1 MTDKC
6 GTNFTYDNAYDN
18 TYDSDY
24 ETDDDSKQKR
34 NKFNIVKVLSYYL
47 KKIFNLILDIIYITM
62 GILLSLY
69 NKFKNKYINKQ
80 YKPVIISIEGNIG
93 SGKSTLVKHLRKV
106 NIDWIFLDEPVTE
119 WEKLKNDKGES
130 LLQLFYKDMPR
141 WSYTFQNYAYITR
154 MRKLIDITKK
164 KYNKPTYIITERS
177 VFTDR
182 HVFAEMLL
190 KDGKMTQMEMDM
202 YLNWFNLLHKF
213 ATIDHVVYLRTDS
226 TKCLERI
233 KARSRIGEDNIKLEY
248 LESLEYHHDK
258 WINNHKSSLLL
269 DGNKDLNIDDPTQF
283 QRFNREIKNYLD

>member
-6 GTNFTYDNAYDN
+6 GTNFTYDNA
-18 TYDSDY
+18 YDSDY

-47 KKIFNLILDIIYITM
+47 KKIFNLILAIIYITL

-106 NIDWIFLDEPVTE
+106 NVDWIFLDEPVTE
-119 WEKLKNDKGES
+119 WEKVKNDKGES

-164 KYNKPTYIITERS
+164 KYNKQTYIITERS
-177 VFTDR
+177 VYTDR

-190 KDGKMTQMEMDM
+190 KDGKMTQMEMNM
-202 YLNWFNLLHKF
+202 YLNWFNLLHEF
-213 ATIDHVVYLRTDS
+213 AMIDHVVYLRTDS
-226 TKCLERI
+226 KKCLERI
-233 KARSRIGEDNIKLEY
+233 NKRSRVGESNITIDY
-248 LESLEYHHDK
+248 LLSLELQHDK
-258 WINNHKSSLLL
+258 WINNHEKSLFL
-269 DGNKDLNIDDPTQF
+269 DGNTDLNTDEPDQF
-283 QRFNREIKNYLD
+283 IKFDSQIKKYLNNI

>member
-1 MTDKC
+1 MTDEC
-6 GTNFTYDNAYDN
+6 GSNFTYDNA
-18 TYDSDY
+18 YDSDY

-47 KKIFNLILDIIYITM
+47 KKIFNLILAIIYITL

-106 NIDWIFLDEPVTE
+106 NVDWIFLDEPVTE
-119 WEKLKNDKGES
+119 WEKVKNDKGES

-190 KDGKMTQMEMDM
+190 KDGKMTEMEMDM
-202 YLNWFNLLHKF
+202 YLNWFNLLHEF
-213 ATIDHVVYLRTDS
+213 ATIDHVIYLRTDS

-233 KARSRIGEDNIKLEY
+233 QKRSREGESNISIEY
-248 LESLEYHHDK
+248 LLSLELQHDK
-258 WINNHKSSLLL
+258 WINNHEKSLVL
-269 DGNKDLNIDDPTQF
+269 DGNTDLNTDEQDQF
-283 QRFNREIKNYLD
+283 IKFDSQIKNYLNNI

>member
-6 GTNFTYDNAYDN
+6 GTNFTYDNA
-18 TYDSDY
+18 YDSDY

-47 KKIFNLILDIIYITM
+47 KKIFNLILAIIYITL

-106 NIDWIFLDEPVTE
+106 NVDWIFLDEPVTE
-119 WEKLKNDKGES
+119 WEKVKNDKGES

-164 KYNKPTYIITERS
+164 KYNKQTYIITERS
-177 VFTDR
+177 VYTDR

-190 KDGKMTQMEMDM
+190 KDGKMTQMEMNM
-202 YLNWFNLLHKF
+202 YLNWFNLLHEF

-226 TKCLERI
+226 KKCLERI
-233 KARSRIGEDNIKLEY
+233 NKRSRVGESNITIDY
-248 LESLEYHHDK
+248 LLSLELQHDK
-258 WINNHKSSLLL
+258 WINNHEKSLFL
-269 DGNKDLNIDDPTQF
+269 DGNTDLNTDEPDQF
-283 QRFNREIKNYLD
+283 IKFDSQIKKYLNNI

>member
-1 MTDKC
+1 MTDEC
-6 GTNFTYDNAYDN
+6 GTNFTYDNA
-18 TYDSDY
+18 YDSDY

-47 KKIFNLILDIIYITM
+47 KKIFNLILAIIYITL

-106 NIDWIFLDEPVTE
+106 NVDWIFLDEPVTE
-119 WEKLKNDKGES
+119 WEKVKNDKGKS

-164 KYNKPTYIITERS
+164 KYNKQTYIITERS
-177 VFTDR
+177 VYTDR

-190 KDGKMTQMEMDM
+190 KDGKMTQMEMNM
-202 YLNWFNLLHKF
+202 YLNWFNLLHEF

-226 TKCLERI
+226 KKCLERI
-233 KARSRIGEDNIKLEY
+233 NKRSRVGESNISIEY
-248 LESLEYHHDK
+248 LLSLELQHDK
-258 WINNHKSSLLL
+258 WINNHEKSLVL
-269 DGNKDLNIDDPTQF
+269 DGNTDLNTDEPDQF
-283 QRFNREIKNYLD
+283 IKFDSQIKKYLNNI